1 MSCLSIW
8 VKKASVK
15 YGLSDSMFLSVQQ
28 FCICTYRLLIFSCM
42 ALASKLGSVTA
53 RSPRG
58 CRRESGVRCAPWGLP
73 CALCG
78 LPAPYCFFFFLFSET
93 SNIRPN
99 TTIAAITAKLI
110 PISIPLT
117 SLSSS

>member
-1 MSCLSIW
+1 
-8 VKKASVK
+8 
-15 YGLSDSMFLSVQQ
+15 
-28 FCICTYRLLIFSCM
+28 M

-73 CALCG
+73 C
-78 LPAPYCFFFFLFSET
+78 APYCFFFFLFSET